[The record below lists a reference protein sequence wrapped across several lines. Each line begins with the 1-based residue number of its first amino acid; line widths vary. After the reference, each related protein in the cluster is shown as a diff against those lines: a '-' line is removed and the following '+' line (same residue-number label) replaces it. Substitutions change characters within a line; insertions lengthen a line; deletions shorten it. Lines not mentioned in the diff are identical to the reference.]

1 MYLRK
6 VILKNIKCFAD
17 LTLDFTQ
24 DKGIR
29 QWTALLG
36 QNGLGKSTL
45 LQAIGVALAGP
56 AAVRELLPVAEG
68 WVRQGEP
75 YGEIE
80 AELFWTEGDA
90 LTPHWPK
97 KKSPYVAR
105 YIVTGENPERLP
117 EGLGRHYTVPTII
130 DWSGTGTSS
139 ERKVVSSDM
148 SRLKQTAYAEGK
160 PGWMGCGYGPFRRL
174 SGGSQDAD
182 HILSAERIS
191 ARFVTLFRE
200 DAALNATKWL
210 VELYNT
216 ARDGDENSARVLTQV
231 KTAFANNLLPQPT
244 TLHVNARAALL
255 QIRDQER
262 VPFRDLSDGY
272 RSMLALGIDLLRWL
286 ANAFPNADD
295 PTHCAGVVLI
305 DELDAHLHPA
315 WQRQIGHWLRLKFP
329 NLQFIVATHSPFLA
343 QVAGLYGNVGLEWT
357 ANGVKPRA
365 NVEAVENWR
374 ADQILTALFDLPSTS
389 SPQVE
394 LKLKRLQELYRK
406 RQSRELSQVEEQ
418 EYKQLSLWQEG
429 LPPGLEN
436 PVQRRMA
443 ETLQQAVDRMSGRL
457 QEMS

>member
-68 WVRQGEP
+68 WVRRGES

-80 AELFWTEGDA
+80 AELLWTEGDA
-90 LTPHWPK
+90 LAPNWPK

-105 YIVTGENPERLP
+105 YIVTGDDPGRLP
-117 EGLGRHYTVPTII
+117 EGLGHYTVPTII

-139 ERKVVSSDM
+139 ERKAVSSDM

-174 SGGSQDAD
+174 SGGSQDANR
-182 HILSAERIS
+182 ILYAERKS

-210 VELYNT
+210 IELYNT
-216 ARDGDENSARVLTQV
+216 ARDGDENSERVLAQV
-231 KTAFANNLLPQPT
+231 KTAFANELLPQPA
-244 TLHVNARAALL
+244 TLHVNARTAWL
-255 QIRDQER
+255 QINDQER

-286 ANAFPNADD
+286 AEAFPNADD
-295 PTHCAGVVLI
+295 PTHCSGVVLI
-305 DELDAHLHPA
+305 DELDAHVHPA

-343 QVAGLYGNVGLEWT
+343 QVAGLYGNVVLEQT
-357 ANGVKPRA
+357 TNGVKPRA
-365 NVEAVENWR
+365 NVETVENWR
-374 ADQILTALFDLPSTS
+374 TDQILTALFDLPSTS

-394 LKLKRLQELYRK
+394 LGLERLQELYRE
-406 RQSRELSQVEEQ
+406 RQSRKLSLEEEQ

-429 LPPGLEN
+429 LPLGLED
-436 PVQRRMA
+436 PAQRRMA
-443 ETLQQAVDRMSGRL
+443 ETLQQAVDRMSDRL
-457 QEMS
+457 QEMP